1 MCVVTETIFNFGR
14 QQLTEED
21 YVSVGHCE
29 CIKLL
34 LMLHLWSVKII
45 PALHYNMSV
54 RKYADIMEKMSSLQ
68 RDM

>member
-14 QQLTEED
+14 KQLTEED